1 MNSRKPEVRPLKG
14 AARHGTETHFKEG
27 EIPMKTMF
35 KAALLAG
42 AAWGVAATGAM
53 AQDQASTTSNPAAVD
68 EVVVTARRREES
80 LKDVP
85 VAVSAFSAETL
96 ARQGASDIT
105 VLQQTTPN
113 ITVQVARGSNSTLIS
128 YIRGIGQQDPLWGY
142 EPGVGLYIDDVYVHR
157 PQGAVLDVFDIE
169 RIEVLRGPQGTLYG
183 RNTIGGAIKYVT
195 KKLDDEAHGKIKG
208 TYGSYN
214 QTDLLVSGSTPVG
227 GGLSVG
233 GAYAIY
239 KRDGF
244 GSNLTTGAE
253 HYNKDVQAIRLSA
266 EYAPTEDLF
275 FRLAYDKVQ
284 DDSNPR
290 HGHRELPALVGGYKV
305 LDTYDTQ
312 AGLGDSNSVETEGVS
327 LTGSWNA
334 TENLTL
340 KSITAS
346 RKGHTT
352 TIIDFDGTPLPTLDI
367 PATYDDRSFSQEL
380 QAVYSD
386 ENVQGVFGL
395 YYMNSQA
402 SGEFDTIAGNLGLSI
417 ADGGKVRTQSFAVF
431 VDASANMTDRLKV
444 SVGAR
449 ATRDHKR
456 SNTFRLFYLG
466 ATRSPYQG
474 GTPRPIFATRTNY
487 GAEKTFSEF
496 TPRLSVSYDLNDDL
510 TTYAS
515 YSKGFKSGG
524 WDMRGDAAITPQT
537 INGYRPEVV
546 NAYEVGLKGY
556 ALDRRL
562 SFASAAFVSKYED
575 QQVSTQVVVPS
586 GIASSIDN
594 AGSST
599 LWGVEF
605 ESQAR
610 MTANLTGTVALGYI
624 HAEYDTFSRFVPAGA
639 PNPLNPSQT
648 IPAGGQ
654 IVNVANL
661 YGFQNTPEW
670 TGNVSLTWTG
680 DLAGGTVAVTPM
692 VSYRAAYQ
700 QFEQPL
706 PLLDQDAF
714 TLVDLTASW
723 TAPNSN
729 YKLSLTGKNLTD
741 ETYRTGGYN
750 FGVATYNN
758 SVIGFYGPPRTV
770 SASLEVKF

>member
-1 MNSRKPEVRPLKG
+1 MTS
-14 AARHGTETHFKEG
+14 
-27 EIPMKTMF
+27 MW

-42 AAWGVAATGAM
+42 AAWTAAATAVS
-53 AQDQASTTSNPAAVD
+53 AQDAAPAAAPGDLQV
-68 EVVVTARRREES
+68 EQVVVTARRREEN

-85 VAVSAFSAETL
+85 VAVSAYSGETL
-96 ARQGASDIT
+96 ARQGGADIT

-113 ITVQVARGSNSTLIS
+113 ITVQTARGSNSTLIS

-142 EPGVGLYIDDVYVHR
+142 EPGVGLYVDDVYIYR
-157 PQGAVLDVFDIE
+157 PQGAVLDVFDVE
-169 RIEVLRGPQGTLYG
+169 RVEVLRGPQGTLYG

-195 KKLDDEAHGKIKG
+195 KRLGDETHAKIKG

-214 QTDLLVSGSTPVG
+214 QTDLLVSGQTPVG

-233 GAYAIY
+233 GAYALY

-244 GSNLTTGAE
+244 GKNLTTGAE

-266 EYAPTEDLF
+266 EYKPTDDLF
-275 FRLAYDKVQ
+275 FRLAYDKVE

-305 LDTYDTQ
+305 LDVYDTQ
-312 AGLGDSNSVETEGVS
+312 AGLGDKNSVTTEGVS
-327 LTGSWNA
+327 LTGQYDA
-334 TENLTL
+334 TDHLTL

-352 TIIDFDGTPLPTLDI
+352 TVIDFDGTPLPTLDI
-367 PATYDDRSFSQEL
+367 PAKYDDRSFSQEL
-380 QAVYSD
+380 QVVYSD

-402 SGEFDTIAGNLGLSI
+402 SGEFDTIAGNLGLAI
-417 ADGGKVRTQSFAVF
+417 ADGGKVSTQSFAAF
-431 VDASANMTDRLKV
+431 FDFSANLSERFKV
-444 SVGAR
+444 SLGAR

-466 ATRSPYQG
+466 ATPTPFQG
-474 GTPRPIFATRTNY
+474 GTSRPILQTRTNY
-487 GAEKTFSEF
+487 SATTTFSQF
-496 TPRLSVSYDLNDDL
+496 TPRLSASYELSDDLN
-510 TTYAS
+510 TYVS

-524 WDMRGDAAITPQT
+524 WDMRGDALITPQT
-537 INGYRPEVV
+537 VDGYQPETVD
-546 NAYEVGLKGY
+546 AYETGLKGY
-556 ALDRRL
+556 LFDRRV
-562 SFASAAFVSKYED
+562 SFASAAFLSKYKG

-594 AGSST
+594 AGAST
-599 LWGVEF
+599 LYGLEF
-605 ESQAR
+605 EAKAKL
-610 MTANLTGTVALGYI
+610 TASLSGSVALGYI
-624 HAEYDTFSRFVPAGA
+624 HANYDTFNRFVPAGA
-639 PNPLNPSQT
+639 PNPLNPSQV

-654 IVNVANL
+654 VVNVADL

-670 TGNVSLTWTG
+670 TGNVSLTWTA
-680 DLAGGTVAVTPM
+680 DVAGGLLAVTPM
-692 VSYRAAYQ
+692 VSYRDSYQ

-706 PLLDQDAF
+706 PLLDQKAF
-714 TLVDLTASW
+714 TLVDLTAIW
-723 TAPNSN
+723 TAPGGG

-741 ETYRTGGYN
+741 ERYRTGGYT

-770 SASLEVKF
+770 SASVELAF

>member
-1 MNSRKPEVRPLKG
+1 MTS
-14 AARHGTETHFKEG
+14 
-27 EIPMKTMF
+27 MW

-42 AAWGVAATGAM
+42 AAWSAAATVVS
-53 AQDQASTTSNPAAVD
+53 AQEAPAADQAGLSVE

-85 VAVSAFSAETL
+85 VAVSAYSGETL
-96 ARQGASDIT
+96 ARQGGADIT

-113 ITVQVARGSNSTLIS
+113 ITVQTARGSNSTLIS

-142 EPGVGLYIDDVYVHR
+142 EPGVGLYVDDVYVHR

-195 KKLDDEAHGKIKG
+195 KRLGDETHGKIRG

-214 QTDLLVSGSTPVG
+214 QTDLLVSGQTPVA

-233 GAYAIY
+233 GAYALY

-244 GSNLTTGAE
+244 GKNLTTGAE

-266 EYAPTEDLF
+266 EYAPNEDLF

-305 LDTYDTQ
+305 LDVYDTQ
-312 AGLGDSNSVETEGVS
+312 AGLGDDNTVETEGLS
-327 LTGSWNA
+327 LTGQYDA
-334 TENLTL
+334 TDHLSF

-352 TIIDFDGTPLPTLDI
+352 TVIDFDGTPMPTLDV

-402 SGEFDTIAGNLGLSI
+402 SGEFDTIAGNLGLAI
-417 ADGGKVRTQSFAVF
+417 ANGGKVRTQSFAAF
-431 VDASANMTDRLKV
+431 FDFSANLSEKFKV
-444 SVGAR
+444 SLGAR

-456 SNTFRLFYLG
+456 SNSYRLFYLG
-466 ATRSPYQG
+466 ATRTPYQG
-474 GTPRPIFATRTNY
+474 GTPRAIFATRTNY
-487 GAEKTFSEF
+487 SAEKTFSQF
-496 TPRLSVSYDLNDDL
+496 TPRLSASYELTDDL
-510 TTYAS
+510 STYVS

-537 INGYRPEVV
+537 VNGYKPEVV
-546 NAYEVGLKGY
+546 DAYEVGLKGY
-556 ALDRRL
+556 MLDRRI
-562 SFASAAFVSKYED
+562 SFASAAFLSKYKD

-599 LWGVEF
+599 LYGVEF
-605 ESQAR
+605 EAKAR
-610 MTANLTGTVALGYI
+610 LTSSLSANVALGYI
-624 HAEYDTFSRFVPAGA
+624 HAKYDTFSRFVPAGA

-648 IPAGGQ
+648 LTTGQ
-654 IVNVANL
+654 VVNVADL

-670 TGNVSLTWTG
+670 TGNVSLTWVG
-680 DLAGGTVAVTPM
+680 DVAGGTLAVTPM
-692 VSYRAAYQ
+692 VSYRDSYQ

-706 PLLDQDAF
+706 PLLDQKAF
-714 TLVDLTASW
+714 TLVDITAIW
-723 TAPNSN
+723 TAPGGH
-729 YKLSLTGKNLTD
+729 YKLALTGKNLTD
-741 ETYRTGGYN
+741 ERYRTGGYN

-770 SASLEVKF
+770 SASLELAF

>member
-1 MNSRKPEVRPLKG
+1 MTS
-14 AARHGTETHFKEG
+14 
-27 EIPMKTMF
+27 MW

-42 AAWGVAATGAM
+42 AAWGAVATAVSAQEQAPAATAGL
-53 AQDQASTTSNPAAVD
+53 SVD
-68 EVVVTARRREES
+68 EVVVTARRREEN

-85 VAVSAFSAETL
+85 VAVSAYSGETL
-96 ARQGASDIT
+96 ARQGGADIT

-113 ITVQVARGSNSTLIS
+113 ITVQTARGSNSTLIS

-142 EPGVGLYIDDVYVHR
+142 EPGVGLYVDDVYIYR

-195 KKLDDEAHGKIKG
+195 KRLGDEAHGKVRG

-214 QTDLLVSGSTPVG
+214 QTDLLVSGQTPVG

-233 GAYAIY
+233 GAYALY
-239 KRDGF
+239 KRDGY
-244 GSNLTTGAE
+244 GKNITTGAE

-266 EYAPTEDLF
+266 EYAPSEDLF

-312 AGLGDSNSVETEGVS
+312 AGLGDDNSVETEGVS
-327 LTGSWNA
+327 LTGQWNP
-334 TENLTL
+334 TENLTF

-352 TIIDFDGTPLPTLDI
+352 TVIDFDGTPVNTLDI

-386 ENVQGVFGL
+386 DNVQGVFGL

-417 ADGGKVRTQSFAVF
+417 ADGGKVSTQSFAAF
-431 VDASANMTDRLKV
+431 FDFSANLTERFKV
-444 SVGAR
+444 SLGAR

-474 GTPRPIFATRTNY
+474 GTPRPILQTRTNY
-487 GAEKTFSEF
+487 GAQTTFSQF
-496 TPRLSVSYDLNDDL
+496 TPRISASYELSDDL
-510 TTYAS
+510 STYVS

-524 WDMRGDAAITPQT
+524 WDMRGDALITPQT
-537 INGYRPEVV
+537 VNGYKPEVV
-546 NAYEVGLKGY
+546 DAYEVGLKGY
-556 ALDRRL
+556 ALDRRV
-562 SFASAAFVSKYED
+562 SFASALFLSKYED

-599 LWGVEF
+599 LYGAEF
-605 ESQAR
+605 EAKAR
-610 MTANLTGTVALGYI
+610 LTANLSANVAVGYI
-624 HAEYDTFSRFVPAGA
+624 HAKYDTFNRFVPAGA
-639 PNPLNPSQT
+639 PNPLNPST
-648 IPAGGQ
+648 VIPAGGQ
-654 IVNVANL
+654 VVNVADL

-670 TGNVSLTWTG
+670 TGNVSLTWTA
-680 DLAGGTVAVTPM
+680 DVAGGLLAVTPM
-692 VSYRAAYQ
+692 VSYRDAYQ

-706 PLLDQDAF
+706 PLLDQKAY
-714 TLVDLTASW
+714 TLVDLTAIW
-723 TAPNSN
+723 TAPGGR
-729 YKLSLTGKNLTD
+729 YKLALTGKNLTD
-741 ETYRTGGYN
+741 KTYRTGGYN
-750 FGVATYNN
+750 FGVPTYNN

-770 SASLEVKF
+770 SASLEIAF

>member
-1 MNSRKPEVRPLKG
+1 MTS
-14 AARHGTETHFKEG
+14 
-27 EIPMKTMF
+27 MW

-42 AAWGVAATGAM
+42 AAWSAAATAVS
-53 AQDQASTTSNPAAVD
+53 AQEAPVANSGLSVE

-85 VAVSAFSAETL
+85 VAVSAYSGETL
-96 ARQGASDIT
+96 ARQGGADIT

-113 ITVQVARGSNSTLIS
+113 ITVQTARGSNSTLIS

-195 KKLDDEAHGKIKG
+195 KRLGGEAQGKVRG

-214 QTDLLVSGSTPVG
+214 QTDLLVSGQTPVG

-233 GAYAIY
+233 GAYALY
-239 KRDGF
+239 KRDGY
-244 GSNLTTGAE
+244 GKNLTTGAE

-266 EYAPTEDLF
+266 EYAPNDDLF

-312 AGLGDSNSVETEGVS
+312 AGLGDDNSVETEGVS
-327 LTGSWNA
+327 LTGQWNA
-334 TENLTL
+334 TEYLSL

-352 TIIDFDGTPLPTLDI
+352 TVIDFDGTPVNTLDI

-386 ENVQGVFGL
+386 DNVQGVFGL

-402 SGEFDTIAGNLGLSI
+402 SGEFDTIAGNLGLAI
-417 ADGGKVRTQSFAVF
+417 ADGGKVSTQSFAAF
-431 VDASANMTDRLKV
+431 FDFSANLTERFKV
-444 SVGAR
+444 SLGAR

-456 SNTFRLFYLG
+456 STTFRLFYLG
-466 ATRSPYQG
+466 ATRTPYQG
-474 GTPRPIFATRTNY
+474 GAPRPILQTRTNY
-487 GAEKTFSEF
+487 GAQTTFSQF
-496 TPRLSVSYDLNDDL
+496 TPRISASYELSDDL

-524 WDMRGDAAITPQT
+524 WDMRGDALITPQT
-537 INGYRPEVV
+537 VNGYKPEVV
-546 NAYEVGLKGY
+546 DAYEAGLKGY
-556 ALDRRL
+556 ALDRRV
-562 SFASAAFVSKYED
+562 SFASAIFLSKYED

-599 LWGVEF
+599 LYGAEF
-605 ESQAR
+605 EAKAKL
-610 MTANLTGTVALGYI
+610 TANLSANVAVGYI
-624 HAEYDTFSRFVPAGA
+624 HAKYDTFNRFVPAGA
-639 PNPLNPSQT
+639 PNPLNPTQV

-654 IVNVANL
+654 VVNVADL

-670 TGNVSLTWTG
+670 TGNVSLTWTA
-680 DLAGGTVAVTPM
+680 DVAGGLLAVTPM
-692 VSYRAAYQ
+692 VSYRDSYQ
-700 QFEQPL
+700 QFELPL
-706 PLLDQDAF
+706 PLLDQKAY
-714 TLVDLTASW
+714 TLVDLTAIW
-723 TAPNSN
+723 TAPGGG
-729 YKLSLTGKNLTD
+729 YKLALTGKNLTD

-750 FGVATYNN
+750 FGVPTYNN

-770 SASLEVKF
+770 SASLEIAF

>member
-1 MNSRKPEVRPLKG
+1 MTS
-14 AARHGTETHFKEG
+14 
-27 EIPMKTMF
+27 MW

-42 AAWGVAATGAM
+42 AAWTAAATAVS
-53 AQDQASTTSNPAAVD
+53 AQDAAPAAAQGDLQV
-68 EVVVTARRREES
+68 EQVVVTARRREEN

-85 VAVSAFSAETL
+85 VAVSAYSGETL
-96 ARQGASDIT
+96 ARQGGADIT

-113 ITVQVARGSNSTLIS
+113 ITVQTARGSNSTLIS

-142 EPGVGLYIDDVYVHR
+142 EPGVGLYVDDVYVYR
-157 PQGAVLDVFDIE
+157 PQGAVLDVFDVE
-169 RIEVLRGPQGTLYG
+169 RVEVLRGPQGTLYG

-195 KKLDDEAHGKIKG
+195 KRLGDEPQAKIKG

-214 QTDLLVSGSTPVG
+214 QTDLLVSAQTPIG

-233 GAYAIY
+233 GAYALY

-244 GSNLTTGAE
+244 GKNLTTGAE
-253 HYNKDVQAIRLSA
+253 QYNKDVQAIRLSA
-266 EYAPTEDLF
+266 EYKPTDDLF
-275 FRLAYDKVQ
+275 FRLAYDKVE

-290 HGHRELPALVGGYKV
+290 HGHRELPTLTGGYKV
-305 LDTYDTQ
+305 LDVYDTQ
-312 AGLGDSNSVETEGVS
+312 AGLGDKNSVVTEGVS
-327 LTGSWNA
+327 LTGQYDA
-334 TENLTL
+334 TDHLTL

-346 RKGHTT
+346 RKGHTKT
-352 TIIDFDGTPLPTLDI
+352 VIDFDGTPLPTLDV
-367 PATYDDRSFSQEL
+367 PAKYDDRSFSQEL

-402 SGEFDTIAGNLGLSI
+402 SGEFDTIAGNLGLAI
-417 ADGGKVRTQSFAVF
+417 ADGGKVSTQSFAAF
-431 VDASANMTDRLKV
+431 FDFSANLTDKFKV
-444 SVGAR
+444 SLGAR

-466 ATRSPYQG
+466 ATPTPFQG
-474 GTPRPIFATRTNY
+474 GAQRPILQTRTNY
-487 GAEKTFSEF
+487 SATTTFSQF
-496 TPRLSVSYDLNDDL
+496 TPRLSASYELSDDLN
-510 TTYAS
+510 TYVS

-524 WDMRGDAAITPQT
+524 WDMRGDALITPQT
-537 INGYRPEVV
+537 VNGYQPETVD
-546 NAYEVGLKGY
+546 AYETGLKGY
-556 ALDRRL
+556 LFDRRV
-562 SFASAAFVSKYED
+562 SFASAAFLSKYKG

-594 AGSST
+594 AGAST
-599 LWGVEF
+599 LYGVEF
-605 ESQAR
+605 EAKAKLAAS
-610 MTANLTGTVALGYI
+610 LSGSVALGYI
-624 HAEYDTFSRFVPAGA
+624 HAKYDTFNRFVPAGA
-639 PNPLNPSQT
+639 PNPLNPSQV

-654 IVNVANL
+654 VVNVADL

-670 TGNVSLTWTG
+670 TGNVSLTWTT
-680 DLAGGTVAVTPM
+680 DVAGGLLAVTPM
-692 VSYRAAYQ
+692 VSYRDSYQ

-706 PLLDQDAF
+706 PLLDQKAF
-714 TLVDLTASW
+714 TLVDLTAIW
-723 TAPNSN
+723 TAPGGG

-741 ETYRTGGYN
+741 ERYRTGGYN

-770 SASLEVKF
+770 SASVELAF